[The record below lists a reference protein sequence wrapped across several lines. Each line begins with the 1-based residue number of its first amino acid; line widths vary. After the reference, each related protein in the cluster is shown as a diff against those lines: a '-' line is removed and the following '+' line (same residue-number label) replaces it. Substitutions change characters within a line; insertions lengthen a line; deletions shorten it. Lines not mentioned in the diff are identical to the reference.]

1 MRARWYKMRGL
12 GRDYLDLIADIKQG
26 KRILQIT
33 VTSNQNQNTVVPAV
47 LGVPGDQLSLTV
59 LKRDSC

>member
-1 MRARWYKMRGL
+1 M
-12 GRDYLDLIADIKQG
+12 DLIADIKQG
-26 KRILQIT
+26 KKILQIT
-33 VTSNQNQNTVVPAV
+33 VTSNQNQNTFVPAV

>member
-1 MRARWYKMRGL
+1 MRGL

-47 LGVPGDQLSLTV
+47 LGVPDDQLSLTV

>member
-1 MRARWYKMRGL
+1 MRGL

>member
-1 MRARWYKMRGL
+1 M
-12 GRDYLDLIADIKQG
+12 DLIADIKQG